1 MARELFQS
9 CWTVLT
15 VLVLSHHYFRVNI
28 KGWEITTV
36 ITVKKQAFDVETL
49 EVRSND
55 EGSVYITIKCICLF
69 SLPN

>member
-1 MARELFQS
+1 MARELVQS
-9 CWTVLT
+9 CWTVLA

-36 ITVKKQAFDVETL
+36 IMVKVQAFDVETL

-55 EGSVYITIKCICLF
+55 DE
-69 SLPN
+69 